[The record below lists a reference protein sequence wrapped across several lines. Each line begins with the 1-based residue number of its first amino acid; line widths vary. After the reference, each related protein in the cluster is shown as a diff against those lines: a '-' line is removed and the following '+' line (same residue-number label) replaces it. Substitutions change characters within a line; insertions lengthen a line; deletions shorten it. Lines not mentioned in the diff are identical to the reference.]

1 MGIVVKNNMSALRT
15 LNVLNQNNAAL
26 QKSMQRLSSGQKINS
41 GGDDAAGLIISEKM
55 RDRIRSD
62 EQAHRNVQSG
72 TAMLKVV
79 EGGLGTMTE
88 ILKTMHEKALQAL
101 NDLGGTDET
110 NALTKELDALT
121 SQIDYIASHTKYNG
135 RTFFVG
141 SNVKVY
147 LQIGPE
153 SGETLNVLGSGSTPL
168 LSSLALSDITS
179 TLASINASATLSTSV
194 GSDLLSYIT
203 GALDKVLNMQGEVAK
218 SQSRL
223 GYQADNLTS
232 EATNTQAGESVIRD
246 TDMTAE
252 MVTFSKYNV
261 LSQLSQLMLAQAGQ
275 QASSV
280 YSLLQS

>member
-55 RDRIRSD
+55 RDRIRAD
-62 EQAHRNVQSG
+62 EQANRNVQSG

-88 ILKTMHEKALQAL
+88 ILKTMHEKALQGL

-110 NALTKELDALT
+110 KALTKELDALT
-121 SQIDYIASHTKYNG
+121 SQIDYIASNTKFNG
-135 RTFFVG
+135 KTFFVEPR
-141 SNVKVY
+141 SVE

-153 SGETLNVLGSGSTPL
+153 HGNSLLVISSSNILLNSLELSSISAALTALGSATAQSLSDVSNPL
-168 LSSLALSDITS
+168 LSA
-179 TLASINASATLSTSV
+179 
-194 GSDLLSYIT
+194 IT

-232 EATNTQAGESVIRD
+232 EAVNTQAAESVIRD

-280 YSLLQS
+280 YNLLQS

>member
-135 RTFFVG
+135 RSFFVG
-141 SNVKVY
+141 SNVKVD

-153 SGETLNVLGSGSTPL
+153 SGEGLTVLSGSDNL
-168 LSSLALSDITS
+168 LNKLALSNITS
-179 TLASINASATLSTSV
+179 ILSQVASAGAT
-194 GSDLLSYIT
+194 LLSVSSGLLSAIT
-203 GALDKVLNMQGEVAK
+203 GALNTVLDYQGEVAK

-232 EATNTQAGESVIRD
+232 EATNTQAAESVIRD

-252 MVTFSKYNV
+252 MVSFSKYNV

-280 YSLLQS
+280 LTLLQA

>member
-121 SQIDYIASHTKYNG
+121 SQIVYIGDHTKYNG
-135 RTFFVG
+135 RTFFIAA
-141 SNVKVY
+141 NPRID

-153 SGETLNVLGSGSTPL
+153 SNEFISVLGSTPL
-168 LSSLALSDITS
+168 MSALNSVLGSIT
-179 TLASINASATLSTSV
+179 TALASISTASSLSTF
-194 GSDLLSYIT
+194 GSSLLNGITNALDIVLSY
-203 GALDKVLNMQGEVAK
+203 QGEVAK

-232 EATNTQAGESVIRD
+232 EATNTQAAESVIRD

-275 QASSV
+275 QANSV

>member
-15 LNVLNQNNAAL
+15 LTVLNQNNAAL

-79 EGGLGTMTE
+79 EGGIGNITE
-88 ILKTMHEKALQAL
+88 ILKTMHEKSLQAL
-101 NDLGGTDET
+101 NNLGGTDET
-110 NALTKELDALT
+110 QALTKELDALT

-135 RTFFVG
+135 KSFLAG
-141 SNVKVY
+141 SNIIVD

-153 SGETLNVLGSGSTPL
+153 KGESLRVLGSESL
-168 LSSLALSDITS
+168 LSKLALSTITGILS
-179 TLASINASATLSTSV
+179 QVGSAGATLSQV
-194 GSDLLSYIT
+194 QSDLLDGIT
-203 GALDKVLNMQGEVAK
+203 NALTTALDYQGEVAK

-232 EATNTQAGESVIRD
+232 EATNTQAAESVIRD

-280 YSLLQS
+280 YNLLQS

>member
-110 NALTKELDALT
+110 QALTKELDALT
-121 SQIDYIASHTKYNG
+121 SQIDYIASNTKFNG
-135 RTFFVG
+135 KTFFVEAR
-141 SNVKVY
+141 SVE

-153 SGETLNVLGSGSTPL
+153 HGNSLLVISSSNVL
-168 LSSLALSDITS
+168 LSSLALTS
-179 TLASINASATLSTSV
+179 ISSALTALGSATAQSLSDVS
-194 GSDLLSYIT
+194 SPLLSAIT

-232 EATNTQAGESVIRD
+232 EATNTQAAESVIRD

-252 MVTFSKYNV
+252 MVSFSKYNV

-280 YSLLQS
+280 LTLLQS

>member
-101 NDLGGTDET
+101 NDVGGTDET

-121 SQIDYIASHTKYNG
+121 SQINYIASHTKYNG
-135 RTFFVG
+135 RSFFVG
-141 SNVKVY
+141 SNVKVD

-153 SGETLNVLGSGSTPL
+153 HLETLNVLGSTPL
-168 LSSLALSDITS
+168 LS
-179 TLASINASATLSTSV
+179 TLASSLSKITGTFATLASATATIDQVSS
-194 GSDLLSYIT
+194 SLLSGIT
-203 GALDKVLNMQGEVAK
+203 GALNAVLDAQGEVAK

-232 EATNTQAGESVIRD
+232 EATNTQAAESVMRD

-252 MVTFSKYNV
+252 MVSFSKYNV

-280 YSLLQS
+280 LTLLQA

>member
-15 LNVLNQNNAAL
+15 LTVLNQNNAAL

-55 RDRIRSD
+55 RDRIRAD
-62 EQAHRNVQSG
+62 EQANRNVQSG

-110 NALTKELDALT
+110 QALTKELDALT
-121 SQIDYIASHTKYNG
+121 NQIDYIASNTKFNG
-135 RTFFVG
+135 KTFFVEAR
-141 SNVKVY
+141 SVE

-153 SGETLNVLGSGSTPL
+153 HGNILLVISSSNVL
-168 LSSLALSDITS
+168 LSSLALS
-179 TLASINASATLSTSV
+179 SISSALTALGSATAQSLSDVS
-194 GSDLLSYIT
+194 SPLLSAIT

-232 EATNTQAGESVIRD
+232 EAVNTQAAESVIRD

-280 YSLLQS
+280 YNLLQS

>member
-1 MGIVVKNNMSALRT
+1 
-15 LNVLNQNNAAL
+15 
-26 QKSMQRLSSGQKINS
+26 MQRLSSGQKINS

-79 EGGLGTMTE
+79 EGGIGNITE
-88 ILKTMHEKALQAL
+88 ILKTMHEKSLQAL
-101 NDLGGTDET
+101 NNLGGTDET
-110 NALTKELDALT
+110 QALTKELDALT

-135 RTFFVG
+135 KSFLAG
-141 SNVKVY
+141 SNIIVD

-153 SGETLNVLGSGSTPL
+153 KGESLRVLGSESL
-168 LSSLALSDITS
+168 LSKLALSTITDILS
-179 TLASINASATLSTSV
+179 QVGSAGATLSQVSST
-194 GSDLLSYIT
+194 LLDGIT
-203 GALDKVLNMQGEVAK
+203 DALTTALDYQGEVAK

-232 EATNTQAGESVIRD
+232 EATNTQAAESVIRD

-280 YSLLQS
+280 YNLLQS

>member
-79 EGGLGTMTE
+79 EGGIGNITE
-88 ILKTMHEKALQAL
+88 ILKTMHEKSLQAL
-101 NDLGGTDET
+101 NNLGGTDET
-110 NALTKELDALT
+110 QALTKELDALT
-121 SQIDYIASHTKYNG
+121 SQIDYIAYHTKYNG
-135 RTFFVG
+135 KSFLAG
-141 SNVKVY
+141 SNIIVD

-153 SGETLNVLGSGSTPL
+153 KGESLRVLGSESL
-168 LSSLALSDITS
+168 LSKLALNTITGILS
-179 TLASINASATLSTSV
+179 TVGKADATLSQV
-194 GSDLLSYIT
+194 QSDLLDGIT
-203 GALDKVLNMQGEVAK
+203 NALTTALDYQGEVAK

-232 EATNTQAGESVIRD
+232 EATNTQAAESVIRD